1 MQPIP
6 AQLVH
11 MAYTKISNHNQTV
24 RNAPLEATVQAL
36 KAVTGTCSAGY
47 YC

>member
-1 MQPIP
+1 MQAIP

-11 MAYTKISNHNQTV
+11 MAYTKISNHLQIV

-36 KAVTGTCSAGY
+36 H
-47 YC
+47 

>member
-11 MAYTKISNHNQTV
+11 MAYTKISNHHQTV

-36 KAVTGTCSAGY
+36 H
-47 YC
+47 